1 MTSLAADVDRAL
13 TELPPKARN
22 EFEQTVRQAL
32 EEARRQSVW
41 EGVPTDE
48 KGYPLGYFEETAGC
62 FASEPFDEPVELPLP
77 PAKVW

>member
-1 MTSLAADVDRAL
+1 MTSLAAEVDRAL
-13 TELPPKARN
+13 TELRPKARG
-22 EFEQTVRQAL
+22 EFEQTVRHAL
-32 EEARRQSVW
+32 EDAKRRSAW

-62 FASEPFDEPVELPLP
+62 FANEPFDEPVELPLP